1 MIGQETREVE
11 RKIAKFCSS
20 VTLGKANEAVCE
32 TPVRF
37 NRIWLVLPSG
47 LNTVAAASETGM
59 NVTTKTMNG
68 VIGAG
73 ALRSFWSL

>member
-11 RKIAKFCSS
+11 RKIARFCNS

-37 NRIWLVLPSG
+37 NRIWMVLHSG
-47 LNTVAAASETGM
+47 LNAVAAAAETGM
-59 NVTTKTMNG
+59 NVTTKAMNG
-68 VIGAG
+68 VIGVG
-73 ALRSFWSL
+73 ELRSFWSL